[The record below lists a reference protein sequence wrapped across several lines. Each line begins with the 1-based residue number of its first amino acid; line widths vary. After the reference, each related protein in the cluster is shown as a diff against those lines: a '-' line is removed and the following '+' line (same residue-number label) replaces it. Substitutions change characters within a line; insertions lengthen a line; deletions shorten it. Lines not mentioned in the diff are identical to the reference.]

1 MLNKIIKNKTLQ
13 TTSIDRSQNINVKIV
28 KEVAQVATSS
38 KIYALTNP
46 TTTTSSASAVH
57 AYTHYDRTNAV
68 GCGSM
73 EDALI
78 GFGTVVSTVVTA
90 SLVVSE
96 NTSAASLVVAS
107 GTVSATSL
115 MMAA

>member
-68 GCGSM
+68 GSWIYVGRTDRIWNCGVYGG
-73 EDALI
+73 DCVL
-78 GFGTVVSTVVTA
+78 GGV
-90 SLVVSE
+90 
-96 NTSAASLVVAS
+96 
-107 GTVSATSL
+107 
-115 MMAA
+115 